1 MYLFRIFYIFLSF
14 TLAYITCKE
23 KPELIEKQV
32 SVKPDYLS
40 ETWVKKKIMEVDSN
54 PSEQKNAKQKS
65 EELMQKGILLYKSKK
80 DLDAVILYEAAN
92 DSYPTGENYYHYGN
106 SLANLNRLNESI
118 EAYKISLLLKPK
130 RPELASYNIAC
141 SYSRLGKV
149 YEAYSHLA
157 DSIDMGYNAFAHIE
171 KDPDMKNLREQPDWK
186 EKINGLILSSKYSE
200 ESLYGVFEFYE
211 PKIGSYY
218 YLCRNKQIIEAF
230 GNYPDCIA
238 YIPNSGYL
246 RGKWE
251 LKNGDVSIQ
260 YDLQCNAR
268 EIRDENA
275 KENQRLKH
283 CFGYQK
289 KQIFR
294 DCEKLNSLSHKIYRY
309 DIKQAFQYQWFK
321 KLSPEQE
328 PKQCDPNFVPKTL
341 EDLYV
346 K

>member
-1 MYLFRIFYIFLSF
+1 M
-14 TLAYITCKE
+14 
-23 KPELIEKQV
+23 
-32 SVKPDYLS
+32 
-40 ETWVKKKIMEVDSN
+40 
-54 PSEQKNAKQKS
+54 
-65 EELMQKGILLYKSKK
+65 
-80 DLDAVILYEAAN
+80 
-92 DSYPTGENYYHYGN
+92 
-106 SLANLNRLNESI
+106 
-118 EAYKISLLLKPK
+118 
-130 RPELASYNIAC
+130 
-141 SYSRLGKV
+141 
-149 YEAYSHLA
+149 
-157 DSIDMGYNAFAHIE
+157 
-171 KDPDMKNLREQPDWK
+171 
-186 EKINGLILSSKYSE
+186 
-200 ESLYGVFEFYE
+200 
-211 PKIGSYY
+211 
-218 YLCRNKQIIEAF
+218 
-230 GNYPDCIA
+230 
-238 YIPNSGYL
+238 